1 MKKIFIIIAVLAVLF
16 TATSCGTGLH
26 DGTQVYITGVKVI
39 NIPAS
44 YNGKTLYV
52 HEGWMPGN
60 TWDDA
65 TPNQAVCA
73 GGELEVTFG
82 TPAIVTDADFGVQVI
97 AHHWSDKVVEGL
109 DPNVTNPYDSGT
121 YVVEVDASTRKAVLK

>member
-1 MKKIFIIIAVLAVLF
+1 MKKILFILAVLAVAISF
-16 TATSCGTGLH
+16 TACDDALH
-26 DGTQVYITGVKVI
+26 NGTQVFITGVKVI

-97 AHHWSDKVVEGL
+97 AVHWGDKVVAGL

-121 YVVEVDASTRKAVLK
+121 YVVEVDASTSKAVLK